1 MRQYAD
7 AGLDM
12 MFEHATHEDGGI
24 SVEAGVAEL
33 HDRMRGGR
41 FKIFRDGNDDF
52 IEEMALYHRKDG
64 LLVKEND
71 DAISCSEVCPDDE
84 APGPDRT
91 RQGIVQSRNPSIPT
105 KGSY

>member
-71 DAISCSEVCPDDE
+71 DAISAVRY
-84 APGPDRT
+84 ALMMK
-91 RQGIVQSRNPSIPT
+91 RQGQTERGKASFNREIHYPNLGII
-105 KGSY
+105 

>member
-33 HDRMRGGR
+33 HDRMRGER

-71 DAISCSEVCPDDE
+71 DAISAVRYALMMKRDGQTERGKASFNRKIIYPDL
-84 APGPDRT
+84 
-91 RQGIVQSRNPSIPT
+91 GII
-105 KGSY
+105 

>member
-7 AGLDM
+7 AGMDM
-12 MFEHATHEDGGI
+12 MYEHATHEDGGI

-33 HDRMRGGR
+33 HDRMRGER
-41 FKIFRDGNDDF
+41 FKIFRDDNEDF

-71 DAISCSEVCPDDE
+71 DAISAVRYALMMKRHGQTERGKASFNRVINYPNC
-84 APGPDRT
+84 
-91 RQGIVQSRNPSIPT
+91 GII
-105 KGSY
+105 